1 MVTRRLS
8 RPADILILRHRR
20 IAHLV
25 ERRRH
30 HPRQVPMA
38 ECTSIVHIR
47 AAVVMPGQDQDR
59 ILDRDLI
66 GWRGSI
72 VILSLPSE
80 IAEYGSR
87 RRSDV
92 ALEDE
97 DILRARTLGW
107 LRCVEVNGT
116 NGQ

>member
-30 HPRQVPMA
+30 HPRQLPMA

-87 RRSDV
+87 RRSDGG
-92 ALEDE
+92 
-97 DILRARTLGW
+97 LGA
-107 LRCVEVNGT
+107 EVDREGV
-116 NGQ
+116 GWG